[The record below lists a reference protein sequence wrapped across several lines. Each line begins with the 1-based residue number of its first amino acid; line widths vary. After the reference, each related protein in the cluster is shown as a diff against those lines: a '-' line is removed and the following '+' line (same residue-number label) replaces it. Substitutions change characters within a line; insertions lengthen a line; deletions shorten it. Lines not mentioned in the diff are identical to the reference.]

1 MDKACSRFVDYLR
14 NERGFSGYTV
24 TAYSRDLRHFG
35 DFLRN
40 YFGKDKIGVGDIDKE
55 AIRHF
60 LGKEVETG
68 FSSRTVARRLAT
80 LKSFFKYLV
89 KTGAIRNNPAGMIKS
104 PKLKQSLPHF
114 ISESFI
120 PRLMELPDTTTLS
133 GLRDRAVLETF
144 YATGMRLS
152 ELIQLKVGDLR
163 PDDYLIKV
171 HGKGDKERLIPMNEA
186 CKTWV
191 ERYLNF
197 LGRSLKSDSPERKI
211 FTNRKGKVWSVST
224 IQKRV
229 KNLIRLATGATDM
242 GPHALRHSFAT
253 HLLDRGADIRAV
265 KDLLGHSSLSSTQIY
280 THLRP
285 EQMKRIHRQA
295 HPHGK

>member
-1 MDKACSRFVDYLR
+1 MNKERLEFMNYLEK
-14 NERGFSGYTV
+14 ERGFSMHTL
-24 TAYSRDLRHFG
+24 TAYSYDLQHFQH
-35 DFLRN
+35 FLRD
-40 YFGKDKIGVGDIDKE
+40 YFGEKTISVHRIDKE

-60 LGKEVETG
+60 LGKEVEAG
-68 FSSRTVARRLAT
+68 FSSRTIARRLAT

-89 KTGAIRNNPAGMIKS
+89 KFGFIQKNPAGMIKS
-104 PKLKQSLPHF
+104 PKLKKGLPHF
-114 ISESFI
+114 IGESFI
-120 PRLMELPDTTTLS
+120 PRLMELPDTSTLS

-144 YATGMRLS
+144 YATGMRLN
-152 ELIQLKVGDLR
+152 ELIQLKVGDLH
-163 PDDYLIKV
+163 PDDNVIKV
-171 HGKGDKERLIPMNEA
+171 HGKGDKERLIPINKA
-186 CKTWV
+186 CITWV

-197 LGRSLKSDSPERKI
+197 LGRSLKSDSPDQYI
-211 FTNRKGKVWSVST
+211 FTNRKGIRWSLST

-229 KNLIRLATGATDM
+229 KNFIRLATGATDM

-285 EQMKRIHRQA
+285 EQMKRIHQQA